1 MKWEEAS
8 SSGLRKWAPFLVL
21 ALVLHLGVFWLV
33 QEQGFLTPPE
43 RRDAQPVK
51 RVKLRTFKKPKPPEN
66 QQALAEK
73 KDDKTKL
80 DEELQVVN
88 LPQTIGLKDP
98 TKQSSRQPRIIRWK
112 KRPSADSRPLVIRTL
127 AMS

>member
-21 ALVLHLGVFWLV
+21 ALVLHLGVFLLV

-80 DEELQVVN
+80 DDELQVVN
-88 LPQTIGLKDP
+88 LPGPSVQKTRRSKVLGNHGSFGGKRDHQPIPDP
-98 TKQSSRQPRIIRWK
+98 WLSERW
-112 KRPSADSRPLVIRTL
+112 P
-127 AMS
+127 